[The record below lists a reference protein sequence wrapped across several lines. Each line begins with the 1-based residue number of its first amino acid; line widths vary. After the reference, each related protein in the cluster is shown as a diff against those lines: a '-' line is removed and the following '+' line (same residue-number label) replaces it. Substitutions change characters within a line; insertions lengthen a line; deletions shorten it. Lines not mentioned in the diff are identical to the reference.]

1 MQREPV
7 ASVASTIVC
16 GLMALPPDWQ
26 PNETGA
32 KLAVELLGDIGAA
45 NSLAKF
51 RARFEDSGRVMRA
64 GDWQGRFKTWVH
76 NERNRPTSP
85 QLPLPLMTALDGS
98 KANAASEF
106 VTIRQGTPEAATL
119 LEARRGK
126 PIPWGRSGTWAV
138 KATEWPPQPE
148 QRSESG

>member
-7 ASVASTIVC
+7 ASVASAIVS

-64 GDWQGRFKTWVH
+64 GDWQGRVQTLGH
-76 NERNRPTSP
+76 NERHPATSP
-85 QLPLPLMTALDGS
+85 QMPLALMNALDRS
-98 KANAASEF
+98 
-106 VTIRQGTPEAATL
+106 QGHA
-119 LEARRGK
+119 
-126 PIPWGRSGTWAV
+126 
-138 KATEWPPQPE
+138 
-148 QRSESG
+148 